1 MDTTHPP
8 IHKNPGGEPASLSLH
23 LWAKLQSPFPF
34 SFLTP
39 LCSCCLTDLYLFQQ
53 QMSSIRPSHRSLL
66 IVLIIHTD
74 PIPLCFQKLAFL
86 QASGWLHFFFSFF
99 FFLAVI
105 LFPDSPSNFCMFLSV
120 ISKCLCWHK
129 LLPTSAG
136 KKESSKALAHIR
148 MPDLCQYL
156 FPSWFGSRS
165 STCYGG
171 SGGCSR
177 SRCCGWSGVAGFK
190 HTVQHASVPVPRGL
204 RLKLSN
210 EKQCVPNCPHS
221 NSQLLGECGFWIM
234 AKLTIFFFFFSML
247 GLTPHEESLG
257 Y

>member
-74 PIPLCFQKLAFL
+74 PIHLCFQKLAFL
-86 QASGWLHFFFSFF
+86 QASGWLQFFFFFFF
-99 FFLAVI
+99 FFLAVT
-105 LFPDSPSNFCMFLSV
+105 LFPNSPSNFCMFLSV

-129 LLPTSAG
+129 LLPTSGG
-136 KKESSKALAHIR
+136 KKKFKSPCTHPYARSLPIPLPQLVWQQK
-148 MPDLCQYL
+148 QYL
-156 FPSWFGSRS
+156 LWRQRLPQPLQMLWLEQ
-165 STCYGG
+165 
-171 SGGCSR
+171 
-177 SRCCGWSGVAGFK
+177 CG
-190 HTVQHASVPVPRGL
+190 R
-204 RLKLSN
+204 
-210 EKQCVPNCPHS
+210 
-221 NSQLLGECGFWIM
+221 I
-234 AKLTIFFFFFSML
+234 
-247 GLTPHEESLG
+247 
-257 Y
+257 

>member
-1 MDTTHPP
+1 MSQAPVSVPLLLSYSSLQLLPDRFVP
-8 IHKNPGGEPASLSLH
+8 ISATNELYKALSQGSPDSAH
-23 LWAKLQSPFPF
+23 YPHGSYSPVFPKTCIFAGLWLVA
-34 SFLTP
+34 
-39 LCSCCLTDLYLFQQ
+39 
-53 QMSSIRPSHRSLL
+53 
-66 IVLIIHTD
+66 VL
-74 PIPLCFQKLAFL
+74 
-86 QASGWLHFFFSFF
+86 FFFLFF
-99 FFLAVI
+99 FFLFFLAVT

-129 LLPTSAG
+129 LLPTSGG
-136 KKESSKALAHIR
+136 KKKSSKALAHIR

-165 STCYGG
+165 STCYGS
-171 SGGCSR
+171 SGCRSR

-190 HTVQHASVPVPRGL
+190 HTVQHASVPVPGGL

-234 AKLTIFFFFFSML
+234 AKLTIFLFIFFSML